1 MNFKILRRNLLKV
14 KKKTII
20 ELISLDEKIE
30 KLNKVEVKKAYKI

>member
-1 MNFKILRRNLLKV
+1 MNFNILRRNLLKV